1 MIKSRSHISSSIALS
16 GPCRRVLECLI
27 EQDGLSPIGPLADG
41 VGSHPNT
48 VREHLAVLLE
58 AGLVTRERA
67 TPSGRGRPPWHYRAT
82 ALALTHDTSYEGLAV
97 ALADQ
102 LKRMSA
108 DPHSAAIEAG
118 EHWSSEIVDPNLPP
132 SPDGDGVRRRVLSM
146 LDELGFDPD
155 PVPVAGRM
163 RLRAC
168 PMIGAAEREPDVV
181 CSVHLG
187 LVRGIVKNA
196 GGDPDS
202 TELLPF
208 FDPDACHLGLG

>member
-27 EQDGLSPIGPLADG
+27 LQAGLTPIGQLAEA

-48 VREHLAVLLE
+48 VREHLAVLFQ
-58 AGLVTRERA
+58 AGLVERERA
-67 TPSGRGRPPWHYRAT
+67 VPSGRGRPPWHYRAT
-82 ALALTHDTSYEGLAV
+82 ALALTQDTNYEGLAV

-102 LKRMSA
+102 LMRMSA
-108 DPHSAAIEAG
+108 DPRSAAIEAG
-118 EHWSSEIVDPNLPP
+118 EHWGDDVVDPNLPP
-132 SPDGDGVRRRVLSM
+132 SADDDGVRRRVLSM

-155 PVPVAGRM
+155 PVPVDGRM

-168 PMIGAAEREPDVV
+168 PMIGAAERDPDVV

-187 LVRGIVKNA
+187 LVRGIVKHA

-208 FDPDACHLGLG
+208 FEPDACHVGLG